1 MGSAPWN
8 RFFSRDEWAV
18 ISNRCSTSVSLTPSR
33 SHMGCGA
40 TRWEGQRS
48 GWCSWGEHSVVYS
61 ERIPPSLLKETG
73 SDWTRCWCSGFH
85 QDLLLLLFRR
95 VPRSLQVNKNKRD
108 QIFCSP
114 IRLEQLWNVILVTWS
129 EVGGAAAVLFC
140 RVKRFPLHTNLIVFV
155 FL

>member
-40 TRWEGQRS
+40 TWWEGQRS

-61 ERIPPSLLKETG
+61 ERIPPSLLTDEG
-73 SDWTRCWCSGFH
+73 NWIRLDSMLMQRFS
-85 QDLLLLLFRR
+85 
-95 VPRSLQVNKNKRD
+95 PRSSSSAVQKSSSKSAGEQEQARSDFLFSN
-108 QIFCSP
+108 QIRAALKCDSGHMVWGWRSCCCS
-114 IRLEQLWNVILVTWS
+114 
-129 EVGGAAAVLFC
+129 
-140 RVKRFPLHTNLIVFV
+140 
-155 FL
+155 FLSSQTVSSPH